1 MNELELL
8 AVVWG
13 LEHFR
18 LYIYGKPVK
27 LSTDHQALEP
37 LIKRNRSNKTYSA
50 RLTRWLDRLAHF
62 TINVNHIAGKHL
74 ALTDYLSRNP
84 VTPAQ
89 NDDVYEEEYVINSIA
104 PHYGFV
110 SKFGCLS
117 NHFTQSQST
126 NGAANLTKANKHR
139 SSDNT
144 REQNAIHSLIRIPN
158 SDVNLLTMD
167 AKIIDNLERIDSSR
181 EKANLNA
188 RCRNIGKPGIY
199 RLLNGK
205 WKKYHEAKFLRGEKK
220 IIEEKFAEII
230 KRWESPAVEISNRQN
245 QNNYFPDWQFK
256 ETSNFQG
263 GLIPQDDQSTS
274 QATRQQVTHRTRH
287 RWRRE
292 RFSVTRKGHRRYWK
306 YPQSIGRVTSK

>member
-1 MNELELL
+1 MELL

-13 LEHFR
+13 SEHFR

-27 LSTDHQALEP
+27 LLTDHQALEP

-84 VTPAQ
+84 ITPAQ
-89 NDDVYEEEYVINSIA
+89 NGVYEEENVSNSIA

-110 SKFGCLS
+110 PKFGCLS
-117 NHFTQSQST
+117 NHFNQSQST

-144 REQNAIHSLIRIPN
+144 REQNAIHSLIRTPN

-167 AKIIDNLERIDSSR
+167 AKIIDNLERNDSSQ
-181 EKANLNA
+181 ETANLIA
-188 RCRNIGKPGIY
+188 RWRNIVKPGIY
-199 RLLNGK
+199 RLSNGK
-205 WKKYHEAKFLRGEKK
+205 
-220 IIEEKFAEII
+220 EEV
-230 KRWESPAVEISNRQN
+230 P
-245 QNNYFPDWQFK
+245 
-256 ETSNFQG
+256 
-263 GLIPQDDQSTS
+263 
-274 QATRQQVTHRTRH
+274 
-287 RWRRE
+287 
-292 RFSVTRKGHRRYWK
+292 
-306 YPQSIGRVTSK
+306 